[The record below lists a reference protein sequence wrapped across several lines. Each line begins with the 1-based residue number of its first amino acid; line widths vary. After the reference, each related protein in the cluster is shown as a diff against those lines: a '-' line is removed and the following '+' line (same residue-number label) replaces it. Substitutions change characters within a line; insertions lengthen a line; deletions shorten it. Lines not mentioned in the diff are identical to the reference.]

1 MRRILALTTLLSCT
15 TLGALE
21 LHVEPQPRLLI
32 GEEEVELKIIGGT
45 DQHFMEGCDEIGF
58 HFAQEH
64 LGGGVFEYHIYC
76 GPIPPGRTEYTEVR
90 DTGI

>member
-1 MRRILALTTLLSCT
+1 MALTILLTCT
-15 TLGALE
+15 TLRALE
-21 LHVEPQPRLLI
+21 LHIQPEDPLLI

-64 LGGGVFEYHIYC
+64 LGNGVYEFHIYC
-76 GPIPPGRTEYTEVR
+76 GPIPLGKTKYTELR